1 MQVVRA
7 LGFKDLEALAHPGNE
22 AGMHTANPDQRKKAG
37 QARTNRALANREVP
51 PRYLTLKPAL
61 QTKHTVGRKD
71 IYIHIYIYNA
81 SSDLHAIN
89 QMCVPTLFRQVTQ
102 AEPRSCVPELD
113 RFIGLLLLTYL
124 DCFCLPA
131 SCCWEKRK
139 SEVRHLNFFTRRDPL
154 SQLISSL
161 AVRRLFVDFFAL
173 VTGLFPAVLR
183 LFKHK
188 NNDEQCALQLK

>member
-1 MQVVRA
+1 MFCKSSGWPGLWLTRSAPLRKFQALPGLVNDLRGRPQSLQVVPA

-71 IYIHIYIYNA
+71 IYIYNIYNA

-102 AEPRSCVPELD
+102 AEPRSCVPGLD
-113 RFIGLLLLTYL
+113 RFIGLLLLTIL
-124 DCFCLPA
+124 
-131 SCCWEKRK
+131 
-139 SEVRHLNFFTRRDPL
+139 
-154 SQLISSL
+154 
-161 AVRRLFVDFFAL
+161 
-173 VTGLFPAVLR
+173 GLFLPPSVTL
-183 LFKHK
+183 LGKEK
-188 NNDEQCALQLK
+188 E